1 MIGEKTVADNTYKD
15 PYYFIYPH
23 GNPESI
29 ALQKRIM
36 ARHETANDRL
46 KNFKVLSTK
55 FRHKL
60 EKHSLCFHA
69 VVNITQVMLCN
80 GEPLFGL
87 NV

>member
-29 ALQKRIM
+29 ALQKRIT

-46 KNFKVLSTK
+46 KNFKV
-55 FRHKL
+55 
-60 EKHSLCFHA
+60 
-69 VVNITQVMLCN
+69 
-80 GEPLFGL
+80 
-87 NV
+87 